1 LTERL
6 CQRVRRIVCVERSA
20 RYLARARAR
29 RPANAEIV
37 DTAIEDFECDD
48 RFDHVL
54 AINMLHEVPDVAGVV
69 AHLKRFL
76 KPGGR
81 LHVTLPN
88 PRSLHRLAA
97 LHAGMIGDLCEIS
110 ARGRSFQTLR
120 LLYADEVAGLMKESG
135 LAEVARSSILV
146 KPLPNAAMETLSE
159 SVIEA
164 FDALTAELPD
174 FGSMNYFIF
183 RRTGDE

>member
-1 LTERL
+1 
-6 CQRVRRIVCVERSA
+6 
-20 RYLARARAR
+20 
-29 RPANAEIV
+29 
-37 DTAIEDFECDD
+37 
-48 RFDHVL
+48 
-54 AINMLHEVPDVAGVV
+54 
-69 AHLKRFL
+69 
-76 KPGGR
+76 
-81 LHVTLPN
+81 
-88 PRSLHRLAA
+88 
-97 LHAGMIGDLCEIS
+97 
-110 ARGRSFQTLR
+110 
-120 LLYADEVAGLMKESG
+120 MKESG